1 MAVPWVMDIIDFDA
15 DRTTDPNI
23 VSGSNL
29 NLVAAQATQIGM
41 ALMPCEKFKA
51 CFLDCC
57 RIL

>member
-1 MAVPWVMDIIDFDA
+1 MEIIDLDA

-29 NLVAAQATQIGM
+29 NVVAAQATQTGM